1 MVKVLGPLF
10 SIRAWGTFDGLLV
23 YQRRPGMPTVM
34 RRRVPA
40 NPNTDLQQ
48 EQRASFASAISCWQG
63 LPDGSKAWWTVKAW
77 GVATSGY
84 NLYVKNYL
92 LGLLEEE

>member
-1 MVKVLGPLF
+1 VAKVKGALF
-10 SIRAWGTFDGLLV
+10 SIAAWGTFAGTLV

-40 NPNTDLQQ
+40 NPDTVGQQ
-48 EQRASFASAISCWQG
+48 AQRASFAAAISSWKA
-63 LPDGSKAWWTVKAW
+63 LPDGSKARWTVRAW

-84 NLYVKNYL
+84 HLYVKNYL

>member
-10 SIRAWGTFDGLLV
+10 SVRAWGTLDGTLV
-23 YQRRPGMPTVM
+23 YQRRPGMSTVM

-40 NPNTDLQQ
+40 NPDTGAQQ
-48 EQRASFASAISCWQG
+48 EQRASFAAAVSSWKVLSDA
-63 LPDGSKAWWTVKAW
+63 SKAWWQVKAW
-77 GVATSGY
+77 GMGTSGY

-92 LGLLEEE
+92 LGLLGE

>member
-10 SIRAWGTFDGLLV
+10 SIRAWGTFDGTLV

-34 RRRVPA
+34 RRQVPH
-40 NPNTDLQQ
+40 NPNTEAQQ
-48 EQRASFASAISCWQG
+48 AQRCSFASAISSWKA
-63 LPDGSKAWWTVKAW
+63 LPDASKVWWWMRGMSV
-77 GVATSGY
+77 GATGY

-92 LGLLEEE
+92 LELL

>member
-10 SIRAWGTFDGLLV
+10 SIRAWGTFDNTLV

-34 RRRVPA
+34 RRRAPG
-40 NPNTDLQQ
+40 NPNTEAQQ
-48 EQRASFASAISCWQG
+48 EQRASFAAAVSSWRA
-63 LPDGSKAWWTVKAW
+63 LPDASKVEWTVRAW
-77 GVATSGY
+77 GIGTSGY
-84 NLYVKNYL
+84 NLYIKNYL